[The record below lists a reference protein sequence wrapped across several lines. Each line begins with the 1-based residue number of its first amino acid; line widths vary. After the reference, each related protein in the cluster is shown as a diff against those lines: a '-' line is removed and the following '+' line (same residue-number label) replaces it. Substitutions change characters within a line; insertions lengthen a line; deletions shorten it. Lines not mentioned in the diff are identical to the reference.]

1 MKLTFWTAFA
11 FSGKTL
17 CFSEKHQCSPGPCSH
32 LAERAVCE
40 AIGQVCLCLGASSR
54 VPEWVMYHHSYLP
67 PEVKKK
73 KPVKAVLY
81 LADGKK
87 KRKVFWFKLSLELGM
102 IEQNRPTCTLSE
114 ISVVRIRAAPHCA
127 GWSIAQSLAHLSRVD
142 SVVCL
147 SVLYLVLPC
156 YPDEKRS
163 WFLDSLSIMIMPGD
177 GSNGQLKSQNR
188 KCVILRSGGIRF
200 CAHISDRQIMLQL
213 NIVPCPSLGSHKVG
227 WQRSGYIDC
236 FSSSCTICSLQWVH

>member
-1 MKLTFWTAFA
+1 MLFRETPVFSWALLSFSRARCLRSHRPGLFVFGCKLASPWVGYVSPFIPATR
-11 FSGKTL
+11 GK
-17 CFSEKHQCSPGPCSH
+17 EK
-32 LAERAVCE
+32 
-40 AIGQVCLCLGASSR
+40 
-54 VPEWVMYHHSYLP
+54 
-67 PEVKKK
+67 
-73 KPVKAVLY
+73 KACQ
-81 LADGKK
+81 GCIIFGRWKK

-156 YPDEKRS
+156 YPGEKRS